1 MTFGKVRN
9 EMADKAFSFEKSLS
23 ELQKIVEALENG
35 NVGLDESLLLFER
48 GVELVRLCNKRID
61 EAEQRVLTVRVGE
74 DGTVETVAFE
84 SERAE

>member
-61 EAEQRVLTVRVGE
+61 EAEQRVLTVRVDD

>member
-61 EAEQRVLTVRVGE
+61 EAEQRVLTVRLGE

>member
-1 MTFGKVRN
+1 
-9 EMADKAFSFEKSLS
+9 MAEKEFSFEKSLA
-23 ELQKIVEALENG
+23 ELQKLVEALENG
-35 NVGLDESLLLFER
+35 NVGLDESLALFER

>member
-1 MTFGKVRN
+1 MMFGKVRN
-9 EMADKAFSFEKSLS
+9 DMAEKEFSFEKSLA
-23 ELQKIVEALENG
+23 ELQKLVEALENG
-35 NVGLDESLLLFER
+35 NVGLDESLALFER